1 MSTDSMTHG
10 GVRSAHVSHHF
21 KNANQEYDS
30 GKQGIWL
37 FMVTEILMFG
47 AILMGYGIYHVI
59 YPEMFAEGAKFL
71 DWRMGFI
78 NTLVLIF
85 SSFTMAISISFVQK
99 NQAKKAAGALAT
111 TILCGAI
118 FMGIKYY
125 EYTHK
130 FHMGLFPGKTMQIE
144 KVLSEEPGLKPYLP
158 DPDFAKLTP
167 EQQTEKTAE
176 LKKNGNLQM
185 YFGFYFVMTGLH
197 GIHVLIG
204 MALIAWLLIRTMRG
218 DFHSQYWLPVEG
230 VGIFWHIV
238 DLIWIF
244 LFPLLYLVG

>member
-1 MSTDSMTHG
+1 MSTDSATHG

-21 KNANQEYDS
+21 KDATQEYDS

-47 AILMGYGIYHVI
+47 AILVGYGIFHNI
-59 YPEMFAEGAKFL
+59 YPEMFAEGAKTL

-99 NQAKKAAGALAT
+99 NETKKAAFALAT
-111 TILCGAI
+111 TVLCGAI
-118 FMGIKYY
+118 FMVIKYF
-125 EYTHK
+125 EYSHK
-130 FHMGLFPGKTMQIE
+130 FHLGLYPGHFLDTA
-144 KVLSEEPGLKPYLP
+144 KVG
-158 DPDFAKLTP
+158 
-167 EQQTEKTAE
+167 AE
-176 LKKNGNLQM
+176 HANLGM
-185 YFGFYFVMTGLH
+185 YFGFYYCMTGLH
-197 GIHVLIG
+197 GIHVLVG
-204 MALIAWLLIRTMRG
+204 MGLIIWLLIRTIRG